1 MDSTITEGKEKRR
14 FMPKLVDYF
23 RNSNKQRPDKKV
35 DFGFIPGPNYSGTT
49 GLGLGFLGTATYSA
63 DRSDP
68 TLPRSN
74 ASIYSNLTTAGFFLL
89 GVYTGVLLW
98 LLFWRERT
106 AEGIPYLHRLPM
118 HLNLSPLRT
127 IRLYLRLLRSSQPH
141 LVRIAL
147 VNLAGN
153 IVMFLPLGFLPPL
166 LFSGL
171 RRWYRML
178 PAAAGIIAAAELL
191 QMLLLVGTCDVDD
204 LILNLLGTAAGYGLF
219 ALTKNRRQKA
229 DS

>member
-1 MDSTITEGKEKRR
+1 MNRR
-14 FMPKLVDYF
+14 RMF
-23 RNSNKQRPDKKV
+23 
-35 DFGFIPGPNYSGTT
+35 
-49 GLGLGFLGTATYSA
+49 
-63 DRSDP
+63 
-68 TLPRSN
+68 
-74 ASIYSNLTTAGFFLL
+74 AGFFLL

-204 LILNLLGTAAGYGLF
+204 LVLNLLGTAAGYGLF
-219 ALTKNRRQKA
+219 ALTKSRRQKA